1 MKYIHDQNVW
11 GAWVGG
17 CWNVQSSTKDTIVK
31 SRLNKLNE
39 ELWESIAGMANPL
52 RQQMIQFAKKCETN
66 KNMDAVISIA
76 KMVNWQLRAR
86 VWKIHSKIL
95 PFIPHWR

>member
-17 CWNVQSSTKDTIVK
+17 CWDIQSTTKDTLVK
-31 SRLNKLNE
+31 SQLNKLNE
-39 ELWESIAGMANPL
+39 ELWERIAGMSNPL

-66 KNMDAVISIA
+66 KNMDAVISITIVT
-76 KMVNWQLRAR
+76 VNLHCWNIWQN
-86 VWKIHSKIL
+86 KIYKLKI
-95 PFIPHWR
+95 